1 MCTLPKRQTQI
12 NSLSMK
18 QYDIAIIG
26 GGPAGIMAAIAA
38 SGTSRV
44 ILLEK
49 NPSLGRKLLMTGGG
63 RCNITNDKPIK
74 QLLTFFNNKNFLKH
88 SFYSFTNE
96 DLFSLFDFDFITEDD
111 DRVFPETEKSV
122 DVLKG
127 LCDKLENVVISYNFE
142 VKTISR
148 DFVINDELKA
158 KKIIIA
164 TGGVTYPQTG
174 CSPDNYFLTPQPT
187 TDIRYGLSPL
197 VTREDLSSIAG
208 VTLKGVVISYKKSRV
223 QGDVLF
229 SHVGLTGP
237 GIINLSNEIS
247 EGISYNLLESQPQFD
262 FEIAI
267 DLCPDFSRDELFLKF
282 THDFQSKGKTH
293 LKNYLKLFL
302 TNAFVDYF
310 LSKCKLDGDEQL
322 SRINKKSKNRLIE
335 NLKRLTFEITD
346 FNSDLAKITIGG
358 VDLKYVDSKTMESTL
373 IPGLYF
379 AGEVLDLH
387 GPTGGYNLKIAFS
400 TGYLAGLSAG
410 EK

>member
-1 MCTLPKRQTQI
+1 MEK
-12 NSLSMK
+12 
-18 QYDIAIIG
+18 YDIAIIG
-26 GGPAGIMAAIAA
+26 GGPAGMMAAIAA
-38 SGTSRV
+38 SRTSRV

-49 NPSLGRKLLMTGGG
+49 NSSLGRKLLLTGGG
-63 RCNITNDKPIK
+63 RCNITNNKPIK

-111 DRVFPETEKSV
+111 DRVFPETERSI

-142 VKTISR
+142 VTSISE
-148 DFVINDELKA
+148 DFVINDCIKA
-158 KKIIIA
+158 DKIVMA
-164 TGGVTYPQTG
+164 TGGITYPQTG
-174 CSPDNYFLTPQPT
+174 CSPDNYFLTSQPI
-187 TDIRYGLSPL
+187 TDIKYGLSPL
-197 VTREDLSSIAG
+197 ITREDLSDIAG
-208 VTLKGVVISYKKSRV
+208 VTLSDVVISYNKSKVR
-223 QGDVLF
+223 GNVLV

-247 EGISYNLLESQPQFD
+247 EGISYNLLESD
-262 FEIAI
+262 ADVDLEISI
-267 DLCPDFSRDELFLKF
+267 DLCPDFSREDLSDKF
-282 THDFQSKGKTH
+282 TSDFQAKGKTH

-302 TNAFVDYF
+302 TNSFIDYF
-310 LSKCKLDGDEQL
+310 LSSLDIDGETQL

-335 NLKRLTFEITD
+335 NLKRFTFEIIG
-346 FNSDLAKITIGG
+346 FNKDLAKVTIGG
-358 VDLKYVDSKTMESTL
+358 VDLGNVNSKTMESTL

>member
-1 MCTLPKRQTQI
+1 
-12 NSLSMK
+12 
-18 QYDIAIIG
+18 
-26 GGPAGIMAAIAA
+26 MAAIAA
-38 SGTSRV
+38 SRTSRV

-111 DRVFPETEKSV
+111 DRVFPETERAG

-127 LCDKLENVVISYNFE
+127 LIDKLDDVVISYNFE
-142 VKTISR
+142 VKKITD
-148 DFVINDELKA
+148 DFVINDCIKA
-158 KKIIIA
+158 DRIIIA

-174 CSPDNYFLTPQPT
+174 CSPDNYSLTTQPI
-187 TDIRYGLSPL
+187 TDIKYGLSPL
-197 VTREDLSSIAG
+197 VTREDLSDIAG
-208 VTLKGVVISYKKSRV
+208 VTLNDVVISYKKNKVR
-223 QGDVLF
+223 GNVLI

-247 EGISYNLLESQPQFD
+247 EGISYDLLENEPD
-262 FEIAI
+262 VDLEIAV
-267 DLCPDFSRDELFLKF
+267 DLCPDISREELLDRF
-282 THDFQSKGKTH
+282 TDDFQARGKIY
-293 LKNYLKLFL
+293 LKNYLKRFL
-302 TNAFVDYF
+302 TNSFIDYF
-310 LSKCKLDGDEQL
+310 LGRCGIDGDVQL
-322 SRINKKSKNRLIE
+322 SRVNKKSKNKLIE
-335 NLKRLTFEITD
+335 NLKRFTFEITG
-346 FNSDLAKITIGG
+346 FNGDLAKVTIGG
-358 VDLKYVDSKTMESTL
+358 VDLINVNSKTMESTL

-410 EK
+410 LK

>member
-1 MCTLPKRQTQI
+1 MEE
-12 NSLSMK
+12 
-18 QYDIAIIG
+18 YDIAIIG

-49 NPSLGRKLLMTGGG
+49 NSSLGRKLLMTGGG

-96 DLFSLFDFDFITEDD
+96 DLFSLFDFDFIREDD
-111 DRVFPETEKSV
+111 DRVFPETERSR
-122 DVLKG
+122 DVLEG
-127 LCDKLENVVISYNFE
+127 LCDKLEDVVISYNFE
-142 VKTISR
+142 VKTISG
-148 DFVINDELKA
+148 DFVINDCIKA
-158 KKIIIA
+158 DKIIIA

-174 CSPDNYFLTPQPT
+174 CNPDNYFLTDQPI

-197 VTREDLSSIAG
+197 ITHEDLSDIAG
-208 VTLKGVVISYKKSRV
+208 VTLNDVVISYNKSKVR
-223 QGDVLF
+223 GNVLV

-247 EGISYNLLESQPQFD
+247 ESISYNLLESEPD
-262 FEIAI
+262 LDLEIAI
-267 DLCPDFSRDELFLKF
+267 DLCPDISRDELLDRF
-282 THDFQSKGKTH
+282 TNDFQMKGKTY

-302 TNAFVDYF
+302 TNSFIDYF
-310 LSKCKLDGDEQL
+310 LNSVDIDGEIQL
-322 SRINKKSKNRLIE
+322 SQINKKSKNHLID
-335 NLKRLTFEITD
+335 NLKRFTFNITG
-346 FNSDLAKITIGG
+346 FNKDLAKVTIGG
-358 VDLKYVDSKTMESTL
+358 VDLGNVNSKTMESKL

-400 TGYLAGLSAG
+400 TGYLAGLSARD
-410 EK
+410 